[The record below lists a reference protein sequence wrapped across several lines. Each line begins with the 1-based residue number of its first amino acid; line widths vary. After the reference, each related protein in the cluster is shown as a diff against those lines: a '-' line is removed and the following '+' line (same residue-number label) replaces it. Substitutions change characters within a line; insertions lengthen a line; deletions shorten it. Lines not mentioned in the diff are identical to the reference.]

1 MFKNIIYTRNLKE
14 FRDVSAELLAR
25 IRSSAYNCLVTEDC
39 MTANVVSIFNMG
51 SGKTQE
57 TGKADTKEI
66 IIKLCN
72 K

>member
-1 MFKNIIYTRNLKE
+1 
-14 FRDVSAELLAR
+14 
-25 IRSSAYNCLVTEDC
+25 
-39 MTANVVSIFNMG
+39 MTANIVSIFNMG

-66 IIKLCN
+66 IIKLYN